1 MIYKFKLVSV
11 WMQTMRIMVLAM
23 LSLPIIG
30 CQAPEWKMPI
40 NTSQVHTIRDPQRTV
55 DRDYLLSPGDQIHV
69 IYQFPDIRE
78 DQYHLAIGDQLRVE
92 FLEYPQFDRTVDIR
106 PDGRITIPYEGDI
119 DAAGLTPAQLASAIN
134 QRYSNLMRRPQSSV
148 SLIRYGQQ
156 VRELKDAINTS
167 DRGMSRLIRVNLDG
181 RISLPLIDEPIP
193 AAGLTMEELH
203 QQITTGYQ
211 RICPY
216 MVVSSTL
223 MEATGNLIHV
233 SGAVGKPGVYE
244 LTRPTNSLQAI
255 ATAGGLTSH
264 GKSSSVLWISR
275 DEMRHPVGRILDL
288 DTLMEKGDPG
298 HEVLMRQGDVLY
310 VPSQPLTRADLNAD
324 YLWRM
329 IPVNL
334 RLFYKPPSRTSS

>member
-1 MIYKFKLVSV
+1 MR
-11 WMQTMRIMVLAM
+11 TMRIMVLAM
-23 LSLPIIG
+23 LSLPITG
-30 CQAPEWKMPI
+30 CQAPERKLPI
-40 NTSQVHTIRDPQRTV
+40 TDSPIHTIKDSQRTV
-55 DRDYLLSPGDQIHV
+55 DRDYLLSPGDQIQV

-92 FLEYPQFDRTVDIR
+92 FLEYPRFDRTVDIR

-119 DAAGLTPAQLASAIN
+119 DAAGLTTAQLASAIN
-134 QRYSNLMRRPQSSV
+134 KRYSKLMRRPHSSV

-181 RISLPLIDEPIP
+181 RISLPLLDEPIA

-203 QQITTGYQ
+203 RRITTGYQ
-211 RICPY
+211 SISPY
-216 MVVSSTL
+216 MVATSTL

-233 SGAVGKPGVYE
+233 SGAVGKPGFYE

-264 GKSSSVLWISR
+264 GMSRSVLWISR
-275 DEMRHPVGRILDL
+275 DERRYPVGRILDL
-288 DTLMEKGDPG
+288 DKPVEKGDPG
-298 HEVLMRQGDVLY
+298 YEVLMRQGDVLY
-310 VPSQPLTRADLNAD
+310 VPSQPLTRADLTAD
-324 YLWRM
+324 YLWRI

-334 RLFYKPPSRTSS
+334 RLFYKAPARTSS